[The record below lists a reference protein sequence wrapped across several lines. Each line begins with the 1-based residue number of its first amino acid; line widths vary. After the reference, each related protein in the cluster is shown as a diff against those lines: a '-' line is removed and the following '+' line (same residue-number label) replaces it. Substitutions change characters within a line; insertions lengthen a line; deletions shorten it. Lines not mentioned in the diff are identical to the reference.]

1 MLSALRAGQRPLDI
15 AKFLS
20 VPKSTVYDIRKRYL
34 ANDGAKGSKEKPIG
48 NNKEIIVTP
57 ERKKTSPRRGQ
68 EKNPRDDQQN
78 QRDHQKEPPQDT
90 AKHSQD
96 G

>member
-48 NNKEIIVTP
+48 KNKEIIVTP
-57 ERKKTSPRRGQ
+57 ERKKNEPKARAR
-68 EKNPRDDQQN
+68 
-78 QRDHQKEPPQDT
+78 KEPQR
-90 AKHSQD
+90 
-96 G
+96 

>member
-1 MLSALRAGQRPLDI
+1 MSPPGREYVQRSAVLSALRAGQRHLDI

-48 NNKEIIVTP
+48 KDNEVIICP
-57 ERKKTSPRRGQ
+57 ERKKNEPGAWAR
-68 EKNPRDDQQN
+68 
-78 QRDHQKEPPQDT
+78 KEPQR
-90 AKHSQD
+90 
-96 G
+96 